1 MQRQTLNIIL
11 VENPYLI
18 IAYSFSLLEYI
29 QNILHFK
36 NINILK

>member
-29 QNILHFK
+29 QNIHFK
-36 NINILK
+36 NINISK